1 MRRKRKSHVYEGR
14 VILRMGSGIRKKI
27 QDKYQYWDYIREILE
42 KNNFIVGPWKEINY
56 GIQFEIEKEGSKG
69 LLRIYDG
76 KKGLRLDSSQI
87 KDEIFRGLVE
97 ELIYGKNCSE
107 EEPIKDIGAGKTED
121 PEELIGIDESG
132 KGDYFGPL
140 VIAGVFVNSNISS
153 KLKEL
158 GVADSKKLSDI
169 KIRSIAQEIK
179 KICPHSI
186 VIIGNQRYN
195 ELYNKI
201 GNLNKLLAW
210 GHARVLENLL
220 SRVNC
225 SYALSDQFGQPEL
238 IKNALMTKGKRIDL
252 RQRPRAE
259 ENIAVAAA
267 SVLARYQFIVKIDEM
282 EAAYGIQFPKGT
294 SARVFEAGKK
304 FIEMYGKQELNKV
317 AKLHFKT
324 TESLQY

>member
-1 MRRKRKSHVYEGR
+1 MELEV
-14 VILRMGSGIRKKI
+14 RKKI

-42 KNNFIVGPWKEINY
+42 KNNFIIGPWKEINY
-56 GIQFEIEKEGSKG
+56 GIQFEVKKEGSKG
-69 LLRIYDG
+69 LLRIYEG

-87 KDEIFRGLVE
+87 KDEVFRKLVE
-97 ELIYGKNCSE
+97 ELIYEKKRNE
-107 EEPIKDIGAGKTED
+107 EEPIQDPGMESVGD

-140 VIAGVFVNSNISS
+140 VIAGVFVDGSISS
-153 KLKEL
+153 KLKEM
-158 GVADSKKLSDI
+158 GVADSKKLSNI
-169 KIRSIAQEIK
+169 KVRSIAQEIK

-267 SVLARYQFIVKIDEM
+267 SVLARDRFIKRVEEM
-282 EAAYGIQFPKGT
+282 QEKYGIEFPKG
-294 SARVFEAGKK
+294 AGQAVNDAVILFVHK
-304 FIEMYGKQELNKV
+304 FGQEELSKV
-317 AKLHFKT
+317 AKTHFQITKNLLG
-324 TESLQY
+324 SNN

>member
-1 MRRKRKSHVYEGR
+1 MELGTGEG
-14 VILRMGSGIRKKI
+14 I
-27 QDKYQYWDYIREILE
+27 QDKYQYWNYIKEILE
-42 KNNFIVGPWKEINY
+42 KNDFIIAPWKEINY

-87 KDEIFRGLVE
+87 KDEILRKHVE
-97 ELIYGKNCSE
+97 ELINNGKSYNNQELTEDLCLK
-107 EEPIKDIGAGKTED
+107 KDED

-140 VIAGVFVNSNISS
+140 VIAGVFVDSNISS
-153 KLKEL
+153 RLKEL
-158 GVADSKKLSDI
+158 GVVDSKKLSDV
-169 KIRSIAQEIK
+169 KVRSIAPEIK
-179 KICPHSI
+179 KICPYSI

-195 ELYNKI
+195 ELYNSI

-220 SRVNC
+220 SCVDC
-225 SYALSDQFGQPEL
+225 SDALSDQFGQPEL
-238 IKNALMTKGKRIDL
+238 IKNALMSKGKTIEL
-252 RQRPRAE
+252 KQRPRAE

-267 SVLARYQFIVKIDEM
+267 SVLARYQFILKIDEM
-282 EAAYGIQFPKGT
+282 EAAYGLQFPKGV
-294 SARVFEAGKK
+294 SAKVFEAGMK
-304 FIEMYGKQELNKV
+304 FIEKYGEHELNKV

-324 TESLQY
+324 TESLQSQYR